1 MLHALRADIRYALRL
16 LWWNP
21 AFTALAVASLAIG
34 IGFNTAMFSAVDA
47 MLLRP
52 MPIQRPDRIADVYTR
67 GGDGDQYATSS
78 YPDFLDFRGRNT
90 VFEDMF
96 GYSPAIAAVKAGER
110 SRMALG
116 EVVTGNY
123 FRVLGVNAALGRTL
137 RPEDDAPGAPRTV
150 VISHRLWVRE
160 YGAAPAILDRTIHIH
175 GQPYTIVG
183 VMPREFTGMVP
194 MLQPEMWV
202 PVAWVEEIEPAGI
215 QDAVPSPT
223 GKTRVERRG
232 QRWLFIKGRLKD
244 GETAARAEANLQVI
258 MSQLAA
264 AHPKT
269 NENRPVSVAA
279 NVRVHPVADRA
290 MRPIAAGLMIGIGLV
305 LLIACANVANML
317 LARASG
323 RRKEIGVRLAIGA
336 TRGRVVR
343 QLVTESLVLA
353 FCGAVAGIAVA
364 ALLLRLVDA
373 LPMPVPVPLALSLRI
388 DERVLLFTT
397 LVATLA
403 GLAAGLAPA
412 LRATRLDLVSDLKG
426 DVASAKAAGR
436 RLTLRDG
443 LVAAQTAVTLV
454 LLVAAALLT
463 RSLLEAHR
471 VELGFRAQGLVALS
485 AELSLIG
492 YDETRASQLLD
503 QAFERIR
510 ALPGVVSAARAV
522 RQPLAINYNRNT
534 VFFPDRHR
542 PGDQGTA
549 IAATWVDEQYF
560 ATLGVPLLRGRLF
573 TTADAPSAPRVA
585 VVTDAF
591 VRRYWPDADPLGRR
605 FKLRGLDGPEYEVV
619 GVVADYKVETIGEA
633 PTPYIHYPL
642 RQRPFTGN
650 VLLARSAQ
658 DPDALLAAMR
668 REVLALE
675 PSTVFFE
682 SQTMEGQ
689 VDASLLPARL
699 AAQTIGLIG
708 LVATALAAIGLY
720 GVIAYTVARRT
731 REIGI
736 RMALGAT
743 PGLVVQ
749 MVMRQGLG
757 IMAAG
762 LVVGSLLG
770 WVAARAIAAG
780 LYGVGAADPLAWAG
794 AVSVLAAA
802 AALANYLPARRAAR
816 VDPSVALRMG

>member
-1 MLHALRADIRYALRL
+1 
-16 LWWNP
+16 
-21 AFTALAVASLAIG
+21 
-34 IGFNTAMFSAVDA
+34 
-47 MLLRP
+47 
-52 MPIQRPDRIADVYTR
+52 
-67 GGDGDQYATSS
+67 
-78 YPDFLDFRGRNT
+78 
-90 VFEDMF
+90 
-96 GYSPAIAAVKAGER
+96 
-110 SRMALG
+110 
-116 EVVTGNY
+116 
-123 FRVLGVNAALGRTL
+123 
-137 RPEDDAPGAPRTV
+137 
-150 VISHRLWVRE
+150 
-160 YGAAPAILDRTIHIH
+160 
-175 GQPYTIVG
+175 
-183 VMPREFTGMVP
+183 
-194 MLQPEMWV
+194 
-202 PVAWVEEIEPAGI
+202 
-215 QDAVPSPT
+215 
-223 GKTRVERRG
+223 
-232 QRWLFIKGRLKD
+232 
-244 GETAARAEANLQVI
+244 
-258 MSQLAA
+258 
-264 AHPKT
+264 
-269 NENRPVSVAA
+269 
-279 NVRVHPVADRA
+279 
-290 MRPIAAGLMIGIGLV
+290 
-305 LLIACANVANML
+305 
-317 LARASG
+317 
-323 RRKEIGVRLAIGA
+323 
-336 TRGRVVR
+336 
-343 QLVTESLVLA
+343 
-353 FCGAVAGIAVA
+353 
-364 ALLLRLVDA
+364 
-373 LPMPVPVPLALSLRI
+373 MPVPVPLALSLRI